1 MATKGTSKDIG
12 DVKASTPEISMFS
25 DAVMTVLT
33 NKNNPVVECRF
44 EMFSLQFNWFRL
56 FTESNRCRL
65 SYSVVNFKYKI
76 YEIHT
81 L

>member
-1 MATKGTSKDIG
+1 MY
-12 DVKASTPEISMFS
+12 S

-44 EMFSLQFNWFRL
+44 ADVFPPSLSGL
-56 FTESNRCRL
+56 T
-65 SYSVVNFKYKI
+65 YSQNQTDVEYLTASVTFKYKI
-76 YEIHT
+76 YEIIT